1 MSINK
6 VFLLGRLAA
15 DAVMKQTPNNHTVTH
30 FSLAINNG
38 KNKDGNE
45 RKADFP
51 TCYIWDAS
59 PKFVEKYLIKG
70 RKVFVEGSVKTRT
83 YNKDDEK
90 RYVTEIAVYKIEYAD
105 NKPPEET
112 AQFGAPVSEDDIPF

>member
-6 VFLLGRLAA
+6 VILSGRLTA

-30 FSLAINNG
+30 FTLAINNG
-38 KNKDGNE
+38 KDKEGND

-51 TCYIWDAS
+51 TCYVWNAN
-59 PKFVEKYLIKG
+59 PKFVEKYLKKG
-70 RKVFVEGSVKTRT
+70 RKVLIEGSIKTRT

-90 RYVTEIAVYKIEYAD
+90 RYVTEVGVYKIEYAD

-112 AQFGAPVSEDDIPF
+112 TQFGPEIQEEDIPF

>member
-6 VFLLGRLAA
+6 VILSGRLTA
-15 DAVMKQTPNNHTVTH
+15 DAVTKQTPNNHTVTH
-30 FSLAINNG
+30 FTLAINNG
-38 KNKDGNE
+38 KDKEGND

-51 TCYIWDAS
+51 TCYVWNAS
-59 PKFVEKYLIKG
+59 PKFVEKYLKKG
-70 RKVFVEGSVKTRT
+70 RKVLIEGSIKTRT

-90 RYVTEIAVYKIEYAD
+90 RYVTEVGVYKIEYAD

-112 AQFGAPVSEDDIPF
+112 TQFGPEIQEEDIPF

>member
-6 VFLLGRLAA
+6 VILSGRLTA

-30 FSLAINNG
+30 FTLAINNG
-38 KNKDGNE
+38 KDKEGND

-51 TCYIWDAS
+51 TCYVWNAN
-59 PKFVEKYLIKG
+59 PKFVEKYLKKG
-70 RKVFVEGSVKTRT
+70 RKVLIEGSIKTRT

-90 RYVTEIAVYKIEYAD
+90 RYVTEVSVYKIEYAD

-112 AQFGAPVSEDDIPF
+112 TQFGPEIQEEDIPF